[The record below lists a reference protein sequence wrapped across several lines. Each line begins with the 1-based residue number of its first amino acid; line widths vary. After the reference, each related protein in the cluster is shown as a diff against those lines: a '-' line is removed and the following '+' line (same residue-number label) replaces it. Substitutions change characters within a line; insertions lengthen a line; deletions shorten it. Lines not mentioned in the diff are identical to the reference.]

1 MLLLEDVAKK
11 PVAQNLTCLE
21 HISLLHFLTGTR
33 EVVKSSPAV
42 SEF

>member
-21 HISLLHFLTGTR
+21 PISLLHFLTGTR
-33 EVVKSSPAV
+33 KVVKSSPAV